1 MKSIVEY
8 ARERQQ
14 QITQLNEMSSI
25 EGDLILES
33 TFFSRFAKFLG
44 SKANTIKKR
53 WEEYKRDFIN
63 FPDNVKKA
71 FNGFMANA
79 NDEDDKLSSDKR
91 QDIIDQVTAKK
102 VEDIPTTVAEL
113 IKNNKTD
120 PDFKNSATAAYLT
133 ALGINI
139 AKAKGNTEALNELQ
153 QFFKEIPSDV
163 KKQASD
169 NFKQAVNDNK
179 PTDDG
184 EQAQDGGN
192 GGEQTEGDGNN
203 TEQTPEETQKKT
215 EEVVDNVV
223 QQEEIKQAAEK
234 ANINTEELKT
244 KIMYIINDL
253 NNDNK
258 DVDIDELDD
267 LSAAIAE
274 IICGAKTIQ
283 DNEKINND
291 ILTKYKIG
299 NLEEFIKSIETTK

>member
-14 QITQLNEMSSI
+14 QITQLNEMSSV

-44 SKANTIKKR
+44 SKASQIKKR
-53 WEEYKRDFIN
+53 WEEYKKDFIN

-79 NDEDDKLSSDKR
+79 NVEDDKLPSDKR

-102 VEDIPTTVAEL
+102 IEDIPTTVTEL

-120 PDFKNSATAAYLT
+120 PNFKNSATAAYLT

-169 NFKQAVNDNK
+169 NFKQAINDNK
-179 PTDDG
+179 PTEGDN
-184 EQAQDGGN
+184 N

-203 TEQTPEETQKKT
+203 TQQTSEETQKKT

-283 DNEKINND
+283 GNEKINND

-299 NLEEFIKSIETTK
+299 NLEEFIKSIETK

>member
-14 QITQLNEMSSI
+14 QITQLNEMSSV

-44 SKANTIKKR
+44 SKASQIKKR
-53 WEEYKRDFIN
+53 WEEYKKDFIN

-79 NDEDDKLSSDKR
+79 NVEDDKLPSDKR

-102 VEDIPTTVAEL
+102 IEDIPTTVTEL

-179 PTDDG
+179 PTEGDN
-184 EQAQDGGN
+184 N
-192 GGEQTEGDGNN
+192 GAEQTEGDGNN
-203 TEQTPEETQKKT
+203 TQQTSEETQKKT

-283 DNEKINND
+283 GNEKINND

-299 NLEEFIKSIETTK
+299 NLEEFIKSIETK

>member
-8 ARERQQ
+8 ARERQH
-14 QITQLNEMSSI
+14 QITQLNEMSSV

-44 SKANTIKKR
+44 SKASQIKKR
-53 WEEYKRDFIN
+53 WEEYKKDFIN

-79 NDEDDKLSSDKR
+79 NVEDDKLPSNKR

-102 VEDIPTTVAEL
+102 IEDIPTTVTEL

-169 NFKQAVNDNK
+169 NFKQTVNDNK
-179 PTDDG
+179 PTEGDN
-184 EQAQDGGN
+184 N
-192 GGEQTEGDGNN
+192 GDEQTEGDGNN
-203 TEQTPEETQKKT
+203 TQQTSEETQKKT

-283 DNEKINND
+283 GNEKINND

-299 NLEEFIKSIETTK
+299 NLEEFIKSIETK

>member
-1 MKSIVEY
+1 MKSIIEY

-44 SKANTIKKR
+44 SKANKIKQR
-53 WEEYKRDFIN
+53 WEEYKKDFIN

-79 NDEDDKLSSDKR
+79 NDEGDKLPSDKR

-113 IKNNKTD
+113 IKNNRTD
-120 PDFKNSATAAYLT
+120 PDFKNSSTAAYLT

-179 PTDDG
+179 PT
-184 EQAQDGGN
+184 E
-192 GGEQTEGDGNN
+192 GEQTEGDSNGGKQAEGDGNN
-203 TEQTPEETQKKT
+203 TNQTPEETQKKT
-215 EEVVDNVV
+215 EEVADQVV

-234 ANINTEELKT
+234 ANINTDELKN

-258 DVDIDELDD
+258 DVDVDELDD
-267 LSAAIAE
+267 LCTAIAE

-283 DNEKINND
+283 GNEKINND

>member
-44 SKANTIKKR
+44 SKASQIKKR
-53 WEEYKRDFIN
+53 WEEYKKDFIN

-71 FNGFMANA
+71 FNGFMANT
-79 NDEDDKLSSDKR
+79 NVEDDKLPSDKR
-91 QDIIDQVTAKK
+91 QDIIDQVTSKK
-102 VEDIPTTVAEL
+102 IEDIPTTVTEL

-153 QFFKEIPSDV
+153 QFFKEIPNDV

-179 PTDDG
+179 PAEG
-184 EQAQDGGN
+184 EEQAQDG
-192 GGEQTEGDGNN
+192 GNN
-203 TEQTPEETQKKT
+203 TEQTPEEIQKKT

-223 QQEEIKQAAEK
+223 QQAEIKQAAEK

-283 DNEKINND
+283 GNEKINND

-299 NLEEFIKSIETTK
+299 NLEEFIKSIENK

>member
-8 ARERQQ
+8 ARARQQ
-14 QITQLNEMSSI
+14 QITQLNEMSSV

-44 SKANTIKKR
+44 SKASQIKKR
-53 WEEYKRDFIN
+53 WEEYKKDFIN

-79 NDEDDKLSSDKR
+79 NVEDDKLPSDKR

-102 VEDIPTTVAEL
+102 IEDIPTTVTEL

-120 PDFKNSATAAYLT
+120 PNFKNSATAAYLT

-179 PTDDG
+179 PAESE

-192 GGEQTEGDGNN
+192 N
-203 TEQTPEETQKKT
+203 TEQTSEEIQKKT

-223 QQEEIKQAAEK
+223 QQKEIKQAAEK
-234 ANINTEELKT
+234 ANINTEELKI

-283 DNEKINND
+283 GNEKINND

-299 NLEEFIKSIETTK
+299 NLEEFIKSIENK

>member
-44 SKANTIKKR
+44 NKANTIKKR

-133 ALGINI
+133 ALAINI
-139 AKAKGNTEALNELQ
+139 AKAKGNEEALNELQ
-153 QFFKEIPSDV
+153 QFFKEIPTDV

-179 PTDDG
+179 PT
-184 EQAQDGGN
+184 E
-192 GGEQTEGDGNN
+192 GGEQTAGDSNN
-203 TEQTPEETQKKT
+203 TGQTPEETQKKT

-258 DVDIDELDD
+258 DFDPDELDD

-283 DNEKINND
+283 GNEKINND

>member
-8 ARERQQ
+8 ARERQH

-44 SKANTIKKR
+44 SKASQIKKR
-53 WEEYKRDFIN
+53 WEEYKKDFIN

-79 NDEDDKLSSDKR
+79 NVEDDKLPSDKR

-102 VEDIPTTVAEL
+102 IEDIPTTVTEL

-120 PDFKNSATAAYLT
+120 PNFKNSATAAYLT

-179 PTDDG
+179 PAEG
-184 EQAQDGGN
+184 EEQAQDGGN
-192 GGEQTEGDGNN
+192 N
-203 TEQTPEETQKKT
+203 TEQTSEEIQKKT

-223 QQEEIKQAAEK
+223 QQKEIKQAAEK
-234 ANINTEELKT
+234 ANINIEELKT

-283 DNEKINND
+283 GNEKINND

-299 NLEEFIKSIETTK
+299 NLEEFIKSIETK

>member
-8 ARERQQ
+8 AREKQQ

-44 SKANTIKKR
+44 SKASQIKKR
-53 WEEYKRDFIN
+53 WEEYKKDFIN

-79 NDEDDKLSSDKR
+79 NVEDDKLPSDKR
-91 QDIIDQVTAKK
+91 QDIIDQVTSKK
-102 VEDIPTTVAEL
+102 IEDIPTTVTEL

-153 QFFKEIPSDV
+153 QFFKEIPNDV

-179 PTDDG
+179 PTEG
-184 EQAQDGGN
+184 EEQAQDGGN
-192 GGEQTEGDGNN
+192 NTQQTS
-203 TEQTPEETQKKT
+203 EETQKKT

-283 DNEKINND
+283 GNEKINND

-299 NLEEFIKSIETTK
+299 NLEEFIKSIETK

>member
-14 QITQLNEMSSI
+14 QITQLNEMSFI

-44 SKANTIKKR
+44 SKASQIKKR
-53 WEEYKRDFIN
+53 WEEYKKDFIN

-79 NDEDDKLSSDKR
+79 NVEDDKLPSDKR
-91 QDIIDQVTAKK
+91 QDIIDQVTSKK
-102 VEDIPTTVAEL
+102 IEDIPTTVTEL

-153 QFFKEIPSDV
+153 QFFKEIPNDV

-179 PTDDG
+179 PTEG
-184 EQAQDGGN
+184 EEQAQDGGN
-192 GGEQTEGDGNN
+192 N
-203 TEQTPEETQKKT
+203 TEQTSEEIQKKT

-223 QQEEIKQAAEK
+223 QQAEIKQAAEK

-283 DNEKINND
+283 GNEKINND

-299 NLEEFIKSIETTK
+299 NLEEFIKSIENK

>member
-14 QITQLNEMSSI
+14 QITQLNEMSSV

-44 SKANTIKKR
+44 SKASQIKKR
-53 WEEYKRDFIN
+53 WEEYKKDFIN

-79 NDEDDKLSSDKR
+79 NVEDDKLPSDKR

-102 VEDIPTTVAEL
+102 IEDIPTTVTEL

-120 PDFKNSATAAYLT
+120 PNFKNSATAAYLT

-179 PTDDG
+179 PAEG
-184 EQAQDGGN
+184 EEQAQDS
-192 GGEQTEGDGNN
+192 GNN
-203 TEQTPEETQKKT
+203 TEQTSEEIQKKT

-223 QQEEIKQAAEK
+223 QQKEIKQAAEK

-283 DNEKINND
+283 GNEKINND

-299 NLEEFIKSIETTK
+299 NLEEFIKSIETK

>member
-8 ARERQQ
+8 ARARQQ
-14 QITQLNEMSSI
+14 QITQLNEMSSV

-44 SKANTIKKR
+44 SKASQIKKR
-53 WEEYKRDFIN
+53 WEEYKKDFIN

-79 NDEDDKLSSDKR
+79 NVEDDKLPSDKR

-102 VEDIPTTVAEL
+102 IEDIPTTVTEL

-120 PDFKNSATAAYLT
+120 PNFKNSATAAYLT

-179 PTDDG
+179 PAEG
-184 EQAQDGGN
+184 EEQAQDGGN
-192 GGEQTEGDGNN
+192 N
-203 TEQTPEETQKKT
+203 TEQTSEEIQKKT

-223 QQEEIKQAAEK
+223 QQKEIKQAAEK

-283 DNEKINND
+283 GNEKINND

-299 NLEEFIKSIETTK
+299 NLEEFIKSIETK